1 MWTEAARAPSGNLSD
16 WNLMEST
23 SQSTQLEDVTFVVN
37 ASFLDADFMQYELN
51 WPYTALEILVGLVAV
66 IGNGMVIAVFQKERR
81 LRRRTNYYIVSLAI
95 ADFLVGLLGIPFAVL
110 ASIGLP
116 TNLHACLFT
125 ISLLVVLCTISIFC
139 LVAVS
144 VDRYWAILHPMAY
157 SRNVRTKTAILI
169 ISMCWVA
176 GSIVGFL
183 PLFGWHQDQP
193 VETACLFEGVMSYDY
208 LVFLYFGT
216 IITPAII
223 LVGFYA
229 HIYRVILKQ
238 LRQIVTMNP
247 GGGIS
252 SRRSSSRKSTSSS
265 TPTLRAANRTPS
277 GGTMLRVL
285 GAAQKREVKATQN
298 LSIIVL
304 FFMICWIPLYTVNCI
319 KAFCQDCNIPPM
331 MTFIFII
338 LSHVN
343 SAVNPILYAYHLRD
357 FRAALK
363 NLLLKLVGRHETPTR
378 VEVNYRFSLASQH
391 RDKRP
396 SIHPRIYIDSPV
408 WLRQQQLLNSERKTQ
423 RNGAGTI
430 QNSLTSVHQTVAAV
444 ASVTGDANREMWRIA
459 EVPSTAE
466 ETSRCNENSLGHT
479 SFPSFHL
486 GSDSEDSGCGNPLSA
501 GAPEDCD
508 SDDDV
513 FMPPGVFFTSIDAR
527 EAVEIDDF
535 PHQSFSTE
543 LPFHEV
549 RSYEDL
555 SVALHGHSRDTTR
568 RTSTV
573 SEVEDAQI
581 FTIDTH
587 FEDPRKIPEVGNS
600 QLDGEIIRVL
610 NTRKRFPFRK
620 AFSDA

>member
-1 MWTEAARAPSGNLSD
+1 MDNFTTTDIAL
-16 WNLMEST
+16 
-23 SQSTQLEDVTFVVN
+23 LEDEALFAVTFL
-37 ASFLDADFMQYELN
+37 ASNVTDFEDVDYDLN

-157 SRNVRTKTAILI
+157 SRNVRTKTAIVI

-193 VETACLFEGVMSYDY
+193 VNTACLFEGVMSYDY

-223 LVGFYA
+223 LAGFYA

-238 LRQIVTMNP
+238 IRQIVTMNP

-265 TPTLRAANRTPS
+265 TPTLRAANHTNQS

-319 KAFCQDCNIPPM
+319 KAFCQDCTVPPT
-331 MTFIFII
+331 MTFFFII
-338 LSHVN
+338 LSHLN

-363 NLLLKLVGRHETPTR
+363 SLLLKLIGRHETPTR

-391 RDKRP
+391 RLEKRP
-396 SIHPRIYIDSPV
+396 SLHPRIYIDSPV
-408 WLRQQQLLNSERKTQ
+408 WLRQQQMVQ

-430 QNSLTSVHQTVAAV
+430 RNSLTTVHQTVAAV

-479 SFPSFHL
+479 SYHNFHI
-486 GSDSEDSGCGNPLSA
+486 GSDSEDSGCGNHLSV
-501 GAPEDCD
+501 GAPDDID

-513 FMPPGVFFTSIDAR
+513 FMPRGVFFTSLEAQIDLQP
-527 EAVEIDDF
+527 EN
-535 PHQSFSTE
+535 FSTE
-543 LPFHEV
+543 LPFHEIQ
-549 RSYEDL
+549 SPQHDSHENL
-555 SVALHGHSRDTTR
+555 TIALHHDTNSCDTTR
-568 RTSTV
+568 RTSAT
-573 SEVEDAQI
+573 SPEVDTPI
-581 FTIDTH
+581 FTIDAH
-587 FEDPRKIPEVGNS
+587 LEEKNSGKICDFPGNIDMDS
-600 QLDGEIIRVL
+600 EIIRVM
-610 NTRKRFPFRK
+610 NTRKRNPLRK